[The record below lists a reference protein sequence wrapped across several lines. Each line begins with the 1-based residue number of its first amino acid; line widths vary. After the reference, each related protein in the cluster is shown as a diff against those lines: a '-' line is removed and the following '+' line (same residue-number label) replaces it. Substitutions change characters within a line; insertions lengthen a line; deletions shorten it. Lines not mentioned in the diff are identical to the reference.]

1 MIFKTFNNDINGIIN
16 KIGILSHT
24 FGEVKNEFRLGGFS
38 GVKDLYFGSITDS
51 DVEKIRE
58 YNSLIT
64 AYQKGLP
71 NGVSAQTAW
80 NRTMLDASNS
90 AKKLVEANNGAAIS
104 EENLAKAT
112 NTMSLSAKAGKIA
125 LQGLAI
131 AGNMLAF
138 MAITKLITSMY
149 ELTQVSKNVAQKA
162 KDVSSEFSNT
172 SSSIND
178 YKSKID
184 DLYKTINDSNS
195 SVEEVTNARKNLMT
209 VQDELID
216 KFGDEREAVNLITD
230 AINGQVNALDSLTQA
245 QWQEAKNKFNDSG
258 LLNNIGNFFG
268 GYSDNIERM
277 VDEYGNYTAKINI
290 SLFQGLSDENAEQYK
305 EFRKALE
312 EKFGAVTSEYE
323 PNLLEISGSATEVY
337 QKLLDIQ
344 NLASNL
350 DFSDSSANHL
360 TKLANSAKEVSDQYK
375 DMWEQYTLYEKILP
389 NKNTEQSYK
398 NILDAANAYKKAFAS
413 GDENAIN
420 AAVESF
426 SNIME
431 EATAN
436 LDDDSIIEFFNNM
449 YPDIQ
454 AAIDKWEFKTKII
467 PEINT
472 SELQGKSTS
481 DIFKMLERDGLQ
493 KGEKEFNSILEKA
506 IEYGLVVDESTE
518 EIQKL
523 IDFLVEWKILQ
534 SDISSEVSE
543 PLALFSSFNGTEVG
557 ERLQYLNSQF
567 EAGELTHKEYFD
579 SLQAEIENVD
589 FSSFTN
595 SLKEANDASQQF
607 FTDSVQKTA
616 SGLSDLINKFDSGK
630 VSISEYLEGYL
641 SIAQTMS
648 VLTEELQK
656 NSASWNQNGDSMS
669 GAISESLDNAQ
680 SHLSGAIEIIQS
692 YQDSIYSLEQIM
704 SGAVEAGTNE
714 FTAHAS
720 VIASD
725 LYNIVRTGGEMADEV
740 SNVLGTT
747 TAEIAQ
753 SLTESVSNQSLASQA
768 IAANTNTAI
777 GNMAESIGTLF
788 DNLGDAISNFKVDV
802 SFGIKKISAQ
812 DVDMGI
818 LGTHKLPKID
828 FSLEANGKSLD
839 AIGSAISSF
848 GRTISSNLKPQMIEL
863 PDFSFGNTEAA
874 KDSKYKPGSNITKN
888 YDDVLEK
895 IKEAE
900 KESKKKSKEAEDT
913 FEKTMDFFERR
924 VEILTAAF
932 ANLEKGMENVF
943 GAGAKNTLLSAQ
955 IGILD
960 EEVNNYTDALAMYR
974 KKASD
979 ALSGVDVDLRD
990 KIVDGAVQITDF
1002 IGKGNED
1009 VIEAMEAYQG
1019 WADKVSDCTQKLEEL
1034 KTQIRQLELQKF
1046 NNIADDFADQFDLR
1060 DSGKD
1065 LFKKEIDLIE
1075 ESNRVVSDSLY
1086 KAQIDQ
1092 TQKQLEILHKEKT
1105 ALADQMA
1112 SALKSGNID
1121 TGTDEWLEMV
1131 EKLSEVEGNILDCKT
1146 AIEEFNNEI
1155 KQLEVDKFDRIA
1167 NHYNDLCDSLN
1178 SSNDLISKQIGLLEE
1193 AGELV
1198 GASYYTTQI
1207 DQLKKQL
1214 NLLDQ
1219 EKKSLSDQLNTS
1231 VSSGIIKEGSEEW
1244 LEMMKTI
1251 QEVDGS
1257 ILDCQTSIE
1266 EFDNAIL
1273 NIHTNIF
1280 DRIQNQFSD
1289 LDSELSNLRGLFDDL
1304 EVSDEKGIWT
1314 KEGLAQ
1320 LGLLAQQY
1328 ELAEYRV
1335 QQYNDEINDLTTQYL
1350 AGRYSVTEYADKLS
1364 ELTSAQWDAV
1374 NASENVKD
1382 AIIELNEVRINKE
1395 IEGIEK
1401 EIESF
1406 KELTDAQIKALDS
1419 AKALNDYQDSIA
1431 EKTKAVVDIERQ
1443 LAAMQYDNSASTTA
1457 KRKQLE
1463 EQLAEAKKA
1472 LTDAE
1477 YDHSIETQKDALNQ
1491 QYEAFESER
1500 NAEIEALRLSLE
1512 QRKLLISE
1520 SFANVKAN
1528 TETIATEISEI
1539 ATNHG
1544 ITVSNTLM
1552 ESWKSG
1558 ENAIASYGETL
1569 TTNSSVFIQE
1579 LLNVES
1585 GIYGLQ
1591 TQADQSSQ
1599 ALANMFATQ
1608 ADNLINELN
1617 RSYDSENQLILESYH
1632 LQDALA
1638 SMFGTRADNLINE
1651 LVNSYYSEANLH
1663 AMTNT
1668 LQNSLV
1674 NTLERGYNI
1683 NGITNALSS
1692 IADGANS
1699 VADAANKAAQA
1710 LANMGA
1716 AQNTYAGVD
1725 SGKHGFH
1732 VYDSVTGELKDTIY
1746 SDTWNYADLMAKYNH
1761 QARGI
1766 RVQKF
1771 AKGGIVSKEKDS
1783 PLDSI
1788 AKAVGED
1795 KLVAVQYGEGIINAE
1810 EMKKINKLS
1819 EVMAKID
1826 SNLLNPSY
1834 IRPGIQPT
1842 IPEYVKTERPNITLH
1857 YDRMFEFNGDFN
1869 NSEQL
1874 LGQMKKV
1881 ATSATTKILDEI
1893 NRDFRIHGK

>member
-1 MIFKTFNNDINGIIN
+1 MNQVLVQTGLIASENKIQATLVQSALAQSSLSVEEQKVILNKLKLINVTTGEILTTKACTKEKLLNTLATQGVTGANAEAIISTLGLSGANEKAKLSFGLFTKATWVQIKAQLALMATNPLTWFMLIPTAIMAAVKAYNALTTSVEEANEAVTEAIQNYESITSEVESLESKIKELNDQINGLNPITDENDINNLKAETEELELQLAILKEKQRIADSDADKAAQKSLEMTQGSRYKIEERESAYGGIEVGAAYVTKDEELLNAIEAYKEYKVKVDDANEALVKMAESKEYEKKEWSTQN
-16 KIGILSHT
+16 KIVEEYSQKMENARTHA
-24 FGEVKNEFRLGGFS
+24 NELAQKINEEKEGLNGLTEESQFLIQR
-38 GVKDLYFGSITDS
+38 TDS
-51 DVEKIRE
+51 AINT
-58 YNSLIT
+58 YNNFL
-64 AYQKGLP
+64 
-71 NGVSAQTAW
+71 N
-80 NRTMLDASNS
+80 
-90 AKKLVEANNGAAIS
+90 
-104 EENLAKAT
+104 
-112 NTMSLSAKAGKIA
+112 
-125 LQGLAI
+125 
-131 AGNMLAF
+131 
-138 MAITKLITSMY
+138 
-149 ELTQVSKNVAQKA
+149 
-162 KDVSSEFSNT
+162 
-172 SSSIND
+172 SIND
-178 YKSKID
+178 
-184 DLYKTINDSNS
+184 
-195 SVEEVTNARKNLMT
+195 VTDALNE
-209 VQDELID
+209 Q
-216 KFGDEREAVNLITD
+216 TD
-230 AINGQVNALDSLTQA
+230 AI
-245 QWQEAKNKFNDSG
+245 
-258 LLNNIGNFFG
+258 
-268 GYSDNIERM
+268 SD
-277 VDEYGNYTAKINI
+277 
-290 SLFQGLSDENAEQYK
+290 
-305 EFRKALE
+305 
-312 EKFGAVTSEYE
+312 TSE
-323 PNLLEISGSATEVY
+323 
-337 QKLLDIQ
+337 
-344 NLASNL
+344 
-350 DFSDSSANHL
+350 
-360 TKLANSAKEVSDQYK
+360 
-375 DMWEQYTLYEKILP
+375 
-389 NKNTEQSYK
+389 
-398 NILDAANAYKKAFAS
+398 
-413 GDENAIN
+413 
-420 AAVESF
+420 
-426 SNIME
+426 
-431 EATAN
+431 
-436 LDDDSIIEFFNNM
+436 
-449 YPDIQ
+449 
-454 AAIDKWEFKTKII
+454 
-467 PEINT
+467 
-472 SELQGKSTS
+472 
-481 DIFKMLERDGLQ
+481 
-493 KGEKEFNSILEKA
+493 
-506 IEYGLVVDESTE
+506 
-518 EIQKL
+518 
-523 IDFLVEWKILQ
+523 
-534 SDISSEVSE
+534 
-543 PLALFSSFNGTEVG
+543 LALFSSFNGSEVG

-616 SGLSDLINKFDSGK
+616 SGLSDLINNFDSGK

-656 NSASWNQNGDSMS
+656 NSASWDQNGDSMS

-680 SHLSGAIEIIQS
+680 SHLSGAIEIVQS

-725 LYNIVRTGGEMADEV
+725 LYNIIRTGGEMADEV

-1512 QRKLLISE
+1512 QRELLISE

-1608 ADNLINELN
+1608 ADNLIHELN
-1617 RSYDSENQLILESYH
+1617 RSYDSETQLISESYN